1 MNNETIFA
9 ENFSLFVLSSGAFLK
24 IERNLINL
32 TKETTENVRMK
43 CEFRGHP
50 LPTIRWLKNE
60 APIEQEKGKIQIKQN
75 ILTAGRIRS
84 RLIINQ
90 LDTHD
95 TGYYKCEASNI
106 AATLETIGVLIVR
119 AGIVD
124 VIELK
129 KRVEFD
135 IFASF

>member
-1 MNNETIFA
+1 MNNESFFA
-9 ENFSLFVLSSGAFLK
+9 EKFSLFVLSSGAFLK

-50 LPTIRWLKNE
+50 LPTIRWFKNE
-60 APIEQEKGKIQIKQN
+60 APLEQEKGKIQIKQN

-95 TGYYKCEASNI
+95 TGYYKCEASNA

-129 KRVEFD
+129 K
-135 IFASF
+135 A